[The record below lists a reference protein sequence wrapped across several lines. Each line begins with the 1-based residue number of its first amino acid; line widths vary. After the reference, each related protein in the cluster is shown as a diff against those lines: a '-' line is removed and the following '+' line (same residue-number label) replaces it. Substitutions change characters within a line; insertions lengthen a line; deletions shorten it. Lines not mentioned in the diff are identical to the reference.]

1 MKIGLRDY
9 DLGKSIGMMGTGQIT
24 RAINRSVNPYYG
36 KKGNGKFKP
45 MKYLYNQ
52 AYEVFTFGGL
62 SQIKIIEPN
71 GKRKGIVRVFFE
83 KLLGL

>member
-9 DLGKSIGMMGTGQIT
+9 DL
-24 RAINRSVNPYYG
+24 NRSVGMIGSGQVKRAIGRSLNPYYG
-36 KKGNGKFKP
+36 KKGTGKFKP

-52 AYEVFTFGGL
+52 AYEMLTFGGL
-62 SQIKIIEPN
+62 SQIRITDMN
-71 GKRKGIVRVFFE
+71 GKRKSAVRVFFE